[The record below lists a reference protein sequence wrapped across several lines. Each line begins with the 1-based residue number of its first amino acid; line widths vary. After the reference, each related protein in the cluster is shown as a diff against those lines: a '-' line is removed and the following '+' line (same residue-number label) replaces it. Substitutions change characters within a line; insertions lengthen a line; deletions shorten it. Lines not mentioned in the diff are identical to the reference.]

1 MADLTPIPT
10 GIPWDPWDPSLPHS
24 HAHLY
29 CRAAVAQLA
38 AARLGQL
45 GQTDGQTDR
54 QTDGSQHRLCPFCG
68 RGHKK
73 TLDINRV
80 KTMTSLL
87 KLEQWCYHNASLNM
101 KRQ

>member
-54 QTDGSQHRLCPFCG
+54 RTDRSIGYAPSAAG
-68 RGHKK
+68 G
-73 TLDINRV
+73 I
-80 KTMTSLL
+80 
-87 KLEQWCYHNASLNM
+87 
-101 KRQ
+101 KRH